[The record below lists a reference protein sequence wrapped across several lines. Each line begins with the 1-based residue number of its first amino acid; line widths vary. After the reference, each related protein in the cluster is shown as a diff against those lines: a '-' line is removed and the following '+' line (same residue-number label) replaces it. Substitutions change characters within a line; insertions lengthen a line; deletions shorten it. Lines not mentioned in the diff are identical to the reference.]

1 MIASSLLSDVIRPIM
16 TSTSGREA
24 LGLMND
30 MNVNHLP
37 IVNEDQLLG
46 VISSNDILSNTVD
59 EPIGSYGLML
69 KSAYLT
75 DSDHLYEAMRLIGEH
90 NLSLIPVVDV
100 EKNYLGCI
108 TQDDLLRFFANIGSF
123 TEPGSI
129 IVLDMNKRDYSLAE
143 ISRIVEGESAA
154 ILSTFITTSLESE
167 QVDVTL
173 KINKQNIERILVA
186 FDRYGF
192 IIKASFQEEEYFESL
207 KERYDALMS
216 YLSV

>member
-1 MIASSLLSDVIRPIM
+1 M
-16 TSTSGREA
+16 TSTTGREA

-37 IVNEDQLLG
+37 IVNKEQLLG
-46 VISSNDILSNTVD
+46 VIASNDILSNSVD
-59 EPIGSYGLML
+59 EPVGSYGLML
-69 KSAYLT
+69 KSAYLS
-75 DSDHLYEAMRLIGEH
+75 DSDHLYEAMKLIGEH
-90 NLSLIPVVDV
+90 NLSLIPVVDK

-129 IVLDMNKRDYSLAE
+129 VVLEMNKRDYSLAE
-143 ISRIVEGESAA
+143 ISRIVEAENAA

-167 QVDVTL
+167 KVDVTL
-173 KINKQNIERILVA
+173 KINKQNIERILTA
-186 FDRYGF
+186 LNRYGF
-192 IIKASFQEEEYFESL
+192 TIKASFQEEEYFESL
-207 KERYDALMS
+207 KERYDALIS

>member
-1 MIASSLLSDVIRPIM
+1 MIASSLLSDVIKPIRTSM
-16 TSTSGREA
+16 TGREA
-24 LGLMND
+24 LGFMND
-30 MNVNHLP
+30 VNVSHLP
-37 IVNEDQLLG
+37 IVNEEQLLG

-69 KSAYLT
+69 KSAYLADT
-75 DSDHLYEAMRLIGEH
+75 DHLYEAMRLIGEH
-90 NLSLIPVVDV
+90 NLSLIPVVDA
-100 EKNYLGCI
+100 EMNYLGCI

-129 IVLDMNKRDYSLAE
+129 VVLEMNKRDYSLAE
-143 ISRIVEGESAA
+143 ISRIVESESAA

-167 QVDVTL
+167 NVDVTL

-186 FDRYGF
+186 LNRYGF
-192 IIKASFQEEEYFESL
+192 NIKASFQEVEYFESL